1 MGFRLMKSESETDRL
16 FRETGTGNVF
26 LFNISFCVC
35 GAPPCATRGRIFRE
49 GGCSRCRT
57 GCVRRIAGIVSTQV
71 EIVNV

>member
-35 GAPPCATRGRIFRE
+35 GAPPCATRGAFSERA
-49 GGCSRCRT
+49 

>member
-49 GGCSRCRT
+49 GRLLPMQGRLRKTHCRYR
-57 GCVRRIAGIVSTQV
+57 VHAGG
-71 EIVNV
+71 NC